1 MWVTFGS
8 PAYEKSLTVGDQSYS
23 QDLSTIP
30 ITHIQCF
37 SKVLYRSH
45 WGTSKDLTRLAEGH
59 DVSPAGNQLL
69 GTGLAYSYSHPA
81 CH

>member
-45 WGTSKDLTRLAEGH
+45 WGGVYKSSDSSDQVCVLLH
-59 DVSPAGNQLL
+59 SNQVCSPQ
-69 GTGLAYSYSHPA
+69 
-81 CH
+81 